1 MTDEFARLTPA
12 FWALLLATA
21 VAAGLLGSALM
32 LLLTTVEH
40 LAFGYDS
47 GTLEDGAE
55 HASAAR
61 RVLSLAVAGVFGGV
75 AWYLLRRYVPGRT
88 DVDEA
93 VWSGD
98 GELGF
103 RRSVGTSVLS
113 IIVVGMGVSLR
124 REAAPKL
131 MGAAFGSLV
140 GGWAGLSTAQR
151 RLLVA
156 CGGGAGFAT
165 VYNVPLGGALFTAE
179 ILLGSM
185 ALPVVLPALAC
196 SGVAAAVG
204 WVVLGNAPT
213 YPGLPDY
220 PFLPA
225 ELVWAAVLAGPVI
238 GLITVGLV
246 RMIGLVSHYH
256 PRGRW
261 ALVAPLGA
269 TLVLGVVGI
278 WLPQLF
284 GNGKGI
290 AHDAF
295 LGASPVPLLVALAL
309 LKPLMT
315 TLCLGSGMFGSL
327 FTPVLSTGA
336 ALGGVL
342 GAAWSSV
349 WPGVPDGAYVMI
361 GAAAMIGAAMQAPL
375 SALALM
381 LELTHT
387 GFTLILPMV
396 VAVVLATA
404 VARRMDGYSIYSARL
419 SAAQSTLSP

>member
-1 MTDEFARLTPA
+1 MTDEYARLTPA
-12 FWALLLATA
+12 FWGWLLATA

-47 GTLEDGAE
+47 GTLEDAAE

-61 RVLSLAVAGVFGGV
+61 RVLSLVLAGVFGGV
-75 AWYLLRRYVPGRT
+75 AWYLLRRSVPGRT

-93 VWSGD
+93 VWRGD

-103 RRSVGTSVLS
+103 RRSVGTSVVS
-113 IIVVGMGVSLR
+113 IIVVGMGVSLG

-140 GGWAGLSTAQR
+140 GRWAALSTAQR

-196 SGVAAAVG
+196 AVVATALG
-204 WVVLGNAPT
+204 WVFLGAAPT
-213 YPGLPDY
+213 YTGVPDY

-225 ELVWAAVLAGPVI
+225 ELVWAVLAGPVI
-238 GLITVGLV
+238 GGLAVGLV
-246 RMIGLVSHYH
+246 RLIGWVSHYR

-261 ALVAPLGA
+261 TLVAPLGA
-269 TLVLGVVGI
+269 TLVLGIIGI

-295 LGASPVPLLVALAL
+295 LGASPVSLLVALAL
-309 LKPLMT
+309 LKPLVT
-315 TLCLGSGMFGSL
+315 TLCLGSGMSGGL

-342 GAAWSSV
+342 GAAWSLV
-349 WPGVPDGAYVMI
+349 WPGAPGGAYAML
-361 GAAAMIGAAMQAPL
+361 GAAALIGAAMQAPL

-381 LELTHT
+381 IELTHV
-387 GFTLILPMV
+387 GFGLMVPMT

-404 VARRMDGYSIYSARL
+404 VARRLDGYSIYSARL
-419 SAAQSTLSP
+419 SATPSTISP

>member
-1 MTDEFARLTPA
+1 MTDEYARLTPA
-12 FWALLLATA
+12 FWGLLLATA

-47 GTLEDGAE
+47 GTLEDAAE

-61 RVLSLAVAGVFGGV
+61 RVLSLAAAGVFGGV

-93 VWSGD
+93 VWRGD

-103 RRSVGTSVLS
+103 RRSVGTSVVS
-113 IIVVGMGVSLR
+113 IIVVGMGVSLG

-140 GGWAGLSTAQR
+140 GRWAALSTAQR

-196 SGVAAAVG
+196 AVVATAVG
-204 WVVLGNAPT
+204 WVFLGDAPT
-213 YPGLPDY
+213 YTGVPDY

-225 ELVWAAVLAGPVI
+225 ELVWAVLAGPVI
-238 GLITVGLV
+238 GGLAVGLV
-246 RMIGLVSHYH
+246 RLIGWVSHYH

-269 TLVLGVVGI
+269 TLVLGVIGI

-295 LGASPVPLLVALAL
+295 LGA
-309 LKPLMT
+309 
-315 TLCLGSGMFGSL
+315 
-327 FTPVLSTGA
+327 
-336 ALGGVL
+336 
-342 GAAWSSV
+342 
-349 WPGVPDGAYVMI
+349 
-361 GAAAMIGAAMQAPL
+361 
-375 SALALM
+375 
-381 LELTHT
+381 
-387 GFTLILPMV
+387 
-396 VAVVLATA
+396 
-404 VARRMDGYSIYSARL
+404 VARRVEGYSIYSARL
-419 SAAQSTLSP
+419 SAAPSTISP